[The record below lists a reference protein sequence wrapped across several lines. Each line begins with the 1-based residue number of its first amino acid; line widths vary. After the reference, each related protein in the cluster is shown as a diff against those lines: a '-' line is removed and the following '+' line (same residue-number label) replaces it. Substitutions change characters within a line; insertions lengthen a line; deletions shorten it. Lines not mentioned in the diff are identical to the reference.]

1 MVQKKSV
8 CKKWHTLFFCSNI
21 HRTAGIPP
29 TSLRSATSL

>member
-1 MVQKKSV
+1 MCEKK
-8 CKKWHTLFFCSNI
+8 HMLFFGSNI